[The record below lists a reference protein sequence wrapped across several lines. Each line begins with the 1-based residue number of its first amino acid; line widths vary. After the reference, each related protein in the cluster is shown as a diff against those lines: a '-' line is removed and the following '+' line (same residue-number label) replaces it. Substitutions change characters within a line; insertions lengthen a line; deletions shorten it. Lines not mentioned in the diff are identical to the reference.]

1 MAQTTV
7 NIVTVNVTQTIAP
20 APNTL
25 QRTGALVS
33 QGATTITPGHVALLT
48 QFSDLTSLLVGAV
61 SISSATW
68 ATGVV
73 TLTTTTAHGIPS
85 GDTATIVVAGIQP
98 SGYNGTYVGTSTG
111 TNTITYNLATNPGT
125 TTSLTGAVV
134 TPEAVSDLVAMA
146 TTYFAQGPS
155 VGVYVLELGY
165 TTSPATAITALNTY
179 IQSPVVQMY
188 SYLIPTEMSQD
199 STFLAFA
206 KNYEADNAS
215 VYFWITETISAYGVC
230 NGVKSVVSTLQD
242 ATAPS
247 TEWTAAG
254 MFAVTLNYNP
264 SNTNKV
270 TPTCFSYVYG
280 VTVFSGTK
288 TQQLALRNA
297 NVNYIETGAEGGI
310 TNTMVVWG
318 VTSDGNDFT
327 YWYSVDWVQI
337 NVNLFISNAII
348 NGSNNPINPLYYN
361 QAGINTLQKV
371 AQGVMNSGIAFGLVL
386 APVTVTA
393 VNFTTY
399 VTDNP
404 SDYSIGKYAGLA
416 VTYTPARGFTQ
427 IIFNV
432 NVSSFALA

>member
-1 MAQTTV
+1 MATTTV
-7 NIVTVNVTQTIAP
+7 QIVTVNVTQTIAP

-33 QGATTITPGHVALLT
+33 QGATTITPGKVQLLT
-48 QFSDLTSLLVGAV
+48 QLSDLTPLLVGAV
-61 SISSATW
+61 SITSAVWT
-68 ATGVV
+68 TGVV

-85 GDTATIVVAGIQP
+85 GDTATITVTGIQP
-98 SGYNGTYVGTSTG
+98 SGYNGTFVGTSTG
-111 TNTITYNLATNPGT
+111 TNTLTYSLATNPGA

-134 TPEAVSDLVAMA
+134 TPEAVSDLVQMA

-165 TTSPATAITALNTY
+165 TTTPAAAITALNAY
-179 IQSPVVQMY
+179 IESPVVQMY
-188 SYLIPTEMSQD
+188 SYLIPTEMSLD

-206 KNYEADNAS
+206 KNHDADNSS
-215 VYFWITETISAYGVC
+215 VYFWVTETISAYGVFT
-230 NGVKSVVSTLQD
+230 GVKSVVSTVQD
-242 ATAPS
+242 VTAPS
-247 TEWTAAG
+247 TEWTAAA

-264 SNTNKV
+264 SNTNMV

-280 VTVFSGTK
+280 VTAFTGTQ

-297 NVNYIETGAEGGI
+297 NVNYITTGAEGGI

-318 VTSDGNDFT
+318 VASDGNDFT

-337 NVNLFISNAII
+337 NVNLMISNAII

-371 AQGVMNSGIAFGLVL
+371 SQGVMNSGIAFGLVL
-386 APVTVTA
+386 GPVTVDA
-393 VNFTTY
+393 VPFTTY
-399 VTDNP
+399 VTNNP
-404 SDYSIGKYAGLA
+404 SDYAIGKYAGLS